1 MDRCDDNG
9 REVKVKSNLF
19 DEIFC
24 ISACGITEDE
34 RTLSR
39 LRDYPIPESVPG
51 SATQLEGCISRAMV

>member
-9 REVKVKSNLF
+9 GEVKVKSNVF

-39 LRDYPIPESVPG
+39 LRDYPVPG
-51 SATQLEGCISRAMV
+51 SATQLEGCISRAHRRS